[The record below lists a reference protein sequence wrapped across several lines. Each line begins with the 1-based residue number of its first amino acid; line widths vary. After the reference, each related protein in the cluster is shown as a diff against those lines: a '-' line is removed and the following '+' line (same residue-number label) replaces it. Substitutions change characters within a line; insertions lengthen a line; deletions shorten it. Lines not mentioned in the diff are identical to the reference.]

1 MTDTKNAARGRL
13 WTLCPW
19 SGEVSTYDK
28 EHLTLYARLLD
39 ASAEGA
45 NQAEMARAIFGFDLS
60 NSGDRAL
67 QIVESHLARAIWMT
81 EHGYPALNW

>member
-1 MTDTKNAARGRL
+1 MTDNAVSNRL

-19 SGEVSTYDK
+19 SGEVSHYDK

-45 NQAEMARAIFGFDLS
+45 DLAEMARAIFGFDLS
-60 NSGDRAL
+60 RDGDRAL
-67 QIVESHLARAIWMT
+67 
-81 EHGYPALNW
+81 NW

>member
-1 MTDTKNAARGRL
+1 MADSKYATRSRL

-19 SGEVSTYDK
+19 SSEVSFYDK
-28 EHLTLYARLLD
+28 KNLTLYARLLD
-39 ASAEGA
+39 ASSEGA

-60 NSGDRAL
+60 QGEDRAL

-81 EHGYPALNW
+81 EHGYAALNW

>member
-1 MTDTKNAARGRL
+1 MANGKNARMGRL

-19 SGEVSTYDK
+19 SDEVTQYDR

-45 NQAEMARAIFGFDLS
+45 NPPEMARAIFGLDLS
-60 NSGDRAL
+60 REQDRAI
-67 QIVESHLARAIWMT
+67 QIAESHLARAVWML

>member
-1 MTDTKNAARGRL
+1 MADRKNAPAGRL

-19 SGEVSTYDK
+19 SSEVTVYDR

-39 ASAEGA
+39 ATSEGA
-45 NQAEMARAIFGFDLS
+45 NPPEMARMIFGFDLS
-60 NSGDRAL
+60 NSDDRAV
-67 QIVESHLARAIWMT
+67 QIVESHLARAIWML

>member
-1 MTDTKNAARGRL
+1 MADRKNAPAGRL

-19 SGEVSTYDK
+19 SGEVTVYDR

-39 ASAEGA
+39 ACAEGA
-45 NQAEMARAIFGFDLS
+45 NPLEMARVIFGLDVTKEQ
-60 NSGDRAL
+60 DRAI
-67 QIVESHLARAIWMT
+67 QIAESHLARAIWML

>member
-1 MTDTKNAARGRL
+1 MANGKNARVGRH

-19 SGEVSTYDK
+19 SGEVTSYDR

-39 ASAEGA
+39 ACSEGA
-45 NQAEMARAIFGFDLS
+45 NPPEMARVIFGLDVS
-60 NSGDRAL
+60 QDADRAI
-67 QIVESHLARAIWMT
+67 QIAESHLARAVWML

>member
-1 MTDTKNAARGRL
+1 MAGAKIAQTVRL

-19 SGEVSTYDK
+19 SEGLTHYDR

-45 NQAEMARAIFGFDLS
+45 NPPEMARVIFGLDLS
-60 NSGDRAL
+60 QEQDRAI
-67 QIVESHLARAIWMT
+67 QIAESHLARAVWML

>member
-1 MTDTKNAARGRL
+1 MADTKNAGRL

-19 SGEVSTYDK
+19 SGEVSIYDK

-39 ASAEGA
+39 ANSEGA
-45 NQAEMARAIFGFDLS
+45 DLAEMARAIFGFDLS
-60 NSGDRAL
+60 TGGDRPL
-67 QIVESHLARAIWMT
+67 QIVESHLARAIWMM

>member
-1 MTDTKNAARGRL
+1 MADSKYATRSRL

-19 SGEVSTYDK
+19 SGEVSTYDR

-60 NSGDRAL
+60 ENPDRAL

-81 EHGYPALNW
+81 QHGYPALNW